1 MHLERAVLV
10 LPALLA
16 TTAPGPA
23 AKTIVQAMVVV
34 SAQTSANAKALG
46 LVQTALSLQLKQN
59 TRLRPTAE
67 TAMILILRREN
78 GVCVVL
84 LARHPHGILLE
95 ILSWLGTAVDILP
108 SLGVDARDLVGAD
121 ANHFSVLLMEGLD
134 SVDEGALLHGSH
146 VGETRELP

>member
-1 MHLERAVLV
+1 MLAISEVRACLV
-10 LPALLA
+10 
-16 TTAPGPA
+16 
-23 AKTIVQAMVVV
+23 
-34 SAQTSANAKALG
+34 
-46 LVQTALSLQLKQN
+46 
-59 TRLRPTAE
+59 
-67 TAMILILRREN
+67 LRREN